1 MKLLK
6 MSGASSSLVIPL
18 VMWGPHPPAH
28 CVSALYLLR
37 DQKTLV
43 SGSFDGQVFLWTV
56 DTTTAKWSIVPRHVL
71 IGHTAAVRYRHDN
84 NLKYIL

>member
-1 MKLLK
+1 
-6 MSGASSSLVIPL
+6 MSGSSSLVIPL
-18 VMWGPHPPAH
+18 VMWGRHPPAH

-56 DTTTAKWSIVPRHVL
+56 DTTSNQWSIVPRHVL
-71 IGHTAAVRYRHDN
+71 LGHTAAVR
-84 NLKYIL
+84 